1 MPVSPARNRLSLALR
16 HGIACLSLMGLSASV
31 ALAADAGDDAAT
43 FEFNDLFL
51 HNRGGGGVDLRYF
64 ERGSTIAPGSY
75 GVDVYLNLSLIR
87 RHDVVFAPDGR
98 GRVVPLVS
106 RGLLE
111 SLGVDVA
118 RLQAEGLLDAGDD
131 AEPADLSR
139 IPAAGVEFDVN
150 NLALMISVPQAYVR
164 QRTRGYVDP
173 SLWDNGDAVLF
184 TNYQA
189 NFSRNEHAAGTSE
202 YRYLGLRSGLNLG
215 SWRLR
220 NESTLSSPTG
230 QPSRFRSQRTY
241 LEKSVPRL
249 GARLGVG
256 DLYTSG
262 DIFESVTFRGAQ
274 LSTDLGMLPD
284 SHQGYAP
291 VVRGIAETN
300 ATVEIRQNDAL
311 IYSTSVSPGAF
322 EIADLPSGGSNG
334 NLHVRILEADGRV
347 REFSQPYSYLPVM
360 TRPGHLRYSLSAGEY
375 QRSDQASPGFFQGT
389 AVYGLG
395 NNLTGFGGVL
405 ASDDFFAVN
414 AGVGINAAFGGMSFD
429 LTRSRSRAPDGFG
442 GSDVDSGYSARLLY
456 AKTLVSTQ
464 TTLTM
469 AGYRYSTEGYRTFS
483 QHVDSQRPLRA
494 EQRPSLQKNRFD
506 LSINQ
511 TLADN
516 GSLYFSI
523 GEASYWNVPGKTRN
537 WRLGY
542 SGNVGG
548 LNYNLAVSHD
558 RDPLIGRSDRQV
570 TGNISVPLGRSA
582 RAPRLTTGAIASRH
596 GPAQVQAGV
605 SGSLDRVGTAT
616 YSFYASHTEGQDTQ
630 AGATLGWD
638 TPVAQLG
645 GSYQYG
651 RDNRH
656 LDLTASGSVVVHRGG
671 VTLGQPVGETFGL
684 LEVPRAR
691 SVGLQGWNGV
701 RTDRRGYAV
710 VPYLQPYRM
719 NWLNVDT
726 SRLSRDVEISG
737 DAPMLVPTR
746 GAMAVARYGAE
757 TGRRVQFALHT
768 PEGRPVPFGAMAYGD
783 NDKVLGMVDN
793 LSRVLA
799 FGVQESGTVR
809 LRWNGG
815 ACEADYRLPARQQ
828 DLAYERVPLTCT
840 PMATLPQ

>member
-1 MPVSPARNRLSLALR
+1 MPVSLAPNRLSLALR
-16 HGIACLSLMGLSASV
+16 RGIACLSLMGLSASV
-31 ALAADAGDDAAT
+31 ALAADAGDDAAI

-64 ERGSTIAPGSY
+64 EHGSTIAPGSY
-75 GVDVYLNLSLIR
+75 SVDVYLNLSPIR
-87 RHDVVFAPDGR
+87 RHDVVFAPDAQ
-98 GRVVPLVS
+98 GRVAPVVPH
-106 RGLLE
+106 GLLK
-111 SLGVDVA
+111 SLGVDIA
-118 RLQAEGLLDAGDD
+118 RLRAEGLLDDGDD
-131 AEPADLSR
+131 DMPADLSR
-139 IPAAGVEFDVN
+139 IPAARVEFDVN
-150 NLALMISVPQAYVR
+150 NLALMVSVPQAYVQR
-164 QRTRGYVDP
+164 RTRGYVDP

-189 NFSRNEHAAGTSE
+189 NFSRNEHATGTSE

-220 NESTLSSPTG
+220 NESTLSSTAG

-241 LEKSVPRL
+241 LERNLPKL
-249 GARLGVG
+249 NARLGIG

-262 DIFESVTFRGAQ
+262 DIFESVTFRGLQ

-291 VVRGIAETN
+291 VVRGIAETH
-300 ATVEIRQNDAL
+300 ATVEIRQNNAL

-322 EIADLPSGGSNG
+322 EITDLPSGGSNG

-360 TRPGHLRYSLSAGEY
+360 TRPGHLRYSLSVGEY
-375 QRSDQASPGFFQGT
+375 RRSDQASPDFFQGT

-395 NNLTGFGGVL
+395 NNLTSFGGVL

-414 AGVGINAAFGGMSFD
+414 AGVGVNSVFGGMSLD
-429 LTRSRSRAPDGFG
+429 VTRSRSRAPDGFG
-442 GSDVDSGYSARLLY
+442 GTHVDSGYSARLLY
-456 AKTLVSTQ
+456 AKTLVATQ

-483 QHVDSQRPLRA
+483 QHVDSQHPLRVD
-494 EQRPSLQKNRFD
+494 QRPSQQKNRFD
-506 LSINQ
+506 LSVNQ
-511 TLADN
+511 TLAGN

-523 GEASYWNVPGKTRN
+523 GEASYWNLPGKTRN

-542 SGNVGG
+542 SGNVGA
-548 LNYNLAVSHD
+548 LNYNLAMSHD
-558 RDPLIGRSDRQV
+558 RDPLLDRSDRQI
-570 TGNISVPLGRSA
+570 TGNFSIPLGQRA
-582 RAPRLTTGAIASRH
+582 RAPRLTAAVVSPRNGS
-596 GPAQVQAGV
+596 AQ
-605 SGSLDRVGTAT
+605 
-616 YSFYASHTEGQDTQ
+616 TQ
-630 AGATLGWD
+630 AGLSGYLDRNGAASYSLYASRTQGQSSQAGANVNWD

-645 GSYQYG
+645 GGYQYG
-651 RDNRH
+651 GGNRH

-737 DAPMLVPTR
+737 EAPMLVPTR

-757 TGRRVQFALHT
+757 TGRRVQFVLHT
-768 PEGRPVPFGAMAYGD
+768 PEGQPVPFGAMAYGD
-783 NDKVLGMVDN
+783 GDKVLGMVDN

-799 FGVQESGTVR
+799 FGMQENGKVQ

-815 ACEADYRLPARQQ
+815 ACQADYRLPPKQH